1 MSHPQTSGSETD
13 RSETALPETSETTR
27 PEPVVIDCD
36 PGIDDAVALLLA
48 FASPELDVTGITT
61 VAGNVGIGQVVDNAL
76 RLCDLIGAEPDLPV
90 ARGHAGPLARAVR
103 VPDEPV
109 HGEGGLGGV
118 RLPPSA
124 RTAHPDHAVA
134 WLAARLRACPPG
146 GLTLI
151 ATAPLTNV
159 AALLHAHPEAAPAIK
174 EIVVMG
180 GAAFAPGNVT
190 PSAEFNFFA
199 DPEAA
204 RFVTEAGVPLR
215 IVGLDV
221 TRAALTTRSD
231 IDRLLAD
238 GAPVTGAAGR
248 MLDHLATRY
257 ARRHGVDACA
267 VHDALAVA
275 AAVRPD
281 LIEWT
286 DAWVTVECGGEFS
299 RGKLIADVHGR
310 TGFAPN
316 AKVATGVDADAFRA
330 FLISRLLRTYGADAP
345 RSGPPA
351 APA

>member
-1 MSHPQTSGSETD
+1 VTHPQPVEPPAESPVESPV
-13 RSETALPETSETTR
+13 AQ
-27 PEPVVIDCD
+27 PVVIDCD

-76 RLCDLIGAEPDLPV
+76 RLCDLIGVDARVPV
-90 ARGHAGPLARAVR
+90 VRGHAGPIARAVR
-103 VPDEPV
+103 IPDEPV

-118 RLPPSA
+118 ALPPSA
-124 RTAHPDHAVA
+124 RTPNPAHAVD
-134 WLAARLRACPPG
+134 WLAAQLRDRGPAG
-146 GLTLI
+146 TTVI
-151 ATAPLTNV
+151 ATAPLTNI
-159 AALLHAHPEAAPAIK
+159 AALLHAHPEAASSIK
-174 EIVVMG
+174 EIVLMG

-221 TRAALTTRSD
+221 TRKALTTRAD
-231 IDRLLAD
+231 IDELLAD
-238 GAPVTGAAGR
+238 GAPATGAAGR

-257 ARRHGVDACA
+257 EQRHGVAACA

-275 AAVRPD
+275 ATVRAD

-310 TGFAPN
+310 TGLPHN
-316 AKVATGVDADAFRA
+316 AKVATGVDTDAFRT
-330 FLISRLLRTYGADAP
+330 FLVSRLLRHYGADAHAHEP
-345 RSGPPA
+345 S
-351 APA
+351 

>member
-1 MSHPQTSGSETD
+1 MTH
-13 RSETALPETSETTR
+13 

-36 PGIDDAVALLLA
+36 PGIDDAVALMLA

-61 VAGNVGIGQVVDNAL
+61 VAGNVGIGQVVANAL
-76 RLCDLIGAEPDLPV
+76 ALCDLIGVDARVPV
-90 ARGHAGPLARAVR
+90 LRGHAGPIARAVR

-109 HGEGGLGGV
+109 HGAGGLGGV
-118 RLPPSA
+118 ELARSA
-124 RTAHPDHAVA
+124 RTPHATHAVE
-134 WLAARLRACPPG
+134 WLAEQLRERGPAG
-146 GLTLI
+146 TTVI
-151 ATAPLTNV
+151 ATAPLTNI
-159 AALLHAHPEAAPAIK
+159 ASLLHTRPEAAVSIK
-174 EIVVMG
+174 EIVLMG

-215 IVGLDV
+215 IVGLDA
-221 TRAALTTRSD
+221 TRKALTTRDD
-231 IDRLLAD
+231 IAQLLAG
-238 GAPVTGAAGR
+238 GAPVTDAAGR
-248 MLDHLATRY
+248 MLGHLAARY
-257 ARRHGVDACA
+257 EQRHGVAACA

-310 TGFAPN
+310 MGLPHN
-316 AKVATGVDADAFRA
+316 AKIATGVDTVAFRA
-330 FLISRLLRTYGADAP
+330 FLTTRLLRRYGGDTP
-345 RSGPPA
+345 DHISH
-351 APA
+351 